1 MVYVLWEVRSPGS
14 SCMLTGEIFTDL
26 GGPWRLRGPGPPA
39 AAILCI
45 AAPPISIALPALRTS
60 LDDFRAILRPSCQVR
75 PSAVLTFL
83 YRIWLKSRPRRSNRL
98 SLPSRSSPPRESSTR
113 ETNRKPLLFFF
124 FFYKVTTFDSLVER
138 HTNSFENEYFQSALE
153 SKVFGRIGCVLTKFS
168 SVSFASGPLSPIQQR
183 RPVGNCTCQSRQIF
197 VVSLSS
203 ISTGYR
209 QNPPRNNRSSSW
221 NSWNFTLLAVSRT
234 LVIARIPSQ
243 PCWSWNFVF
252 TATRPR
258 NERIES
264 GLYGFSEKIRI
275 RSDSSPE
282 PTPFCDLPGERRPLH
297 LTLVD
302 ICPRFSRKR
311 LLLLPRST
319 DVIGTN
325 YFSR

>member
-124 FFYKVTTFDSLVER
+124 FFFTKLRHSIRWLNDTRIRSRTNISSLRSSPRYSDESAAFWQ
-138 HTNSFENEYFQSALE
+138 NSVQF
-153 SKVFGRIGCVLTKFS
+153 
-168 SVSFASGPLSPIQQR
+168 LSLLAR
-183 RPVGNCTCQSRQIF
+183 F
-197 VVSLSS
+197 H
-203 ISTGYR
+203 
-209 QNPPRNNRSSSW
+209 RSSSVVR
-221 NSWNFTLLAVSRT
+221 LAIARVSRDKY
-234 LVIARIPSQ
+234 S
-243 PCWSWNFVF
+243 
-252 TATRPR
+252 
-258 NERIES
+258 
-264 GLYGFSEKIRI
+264 
-275 RSDSSPE
+275 
-282 PTPFCDLPGERRPLH
+282 
-297 LTLVD
+297 
-302 ICPRFSRKR
+302 
-311 LLLLPRST
+311 
-319 DVIGTN
+319 
-325 YFSR
+325 